1 MGFFE
6 NLKKSLT
13 KTRQNF
19 TDRISELVGA
29 SAKIDEDFLDELEMI
44 LLTADVGVATTEGL
58 IDDVR
63 QAARKKEIQGT
74 QDVIPFLKKRI
85 ADLLHDD
92 GVRTRI
98 SGHPTVILVVGVNG
112 VGKTTTIG
120 KLANYFHL
128 FNYKVML
135 AAGDTFRA
143 AASAQLKIWGERA
156 GCDVIAHEE
165 GADPAAVVFDAL
177 KAAKARDVDI
187 LFVDTAGRLHNK
199 ANLMNE
205 LGKIDRI
212 IKREIPDAPQEVIL
226 VHDATTGQNA
236 ITHAKV
242 FMETT
247 HVTGVVLTKLDGTA
261 KGGVVVAI
269 KKELGLP
276 VKWIG
281 IGEGIMD
288 FRPFE
293 PDKFVDALF
302 DAPAEDG
309 ADQPEA

>member
-44 LLTADVGVATTEGL
+44 LLTADVGVATTEEL

-63 QAARKKEIQGT
+63 QAAKKKEIQGT

-120 KLANYFHL
+120 KLANYFRL

-165 GADPAAVVFDAL
+165 GP
-177 KAAKARDVDI
+177 I
-187 LFVDTAGRLHNK
+187 Q
-199 ANLMNE
+199 
-205 LGKIDRI
+205 
-212 IKREIPDAPQEVIL
+212 PPSS
-226 VHDATTGQNA
+226 
-236 ITHAKV
+236 
-242 FMETT
+242 
-247 HVTGVVLTKLDGTA
+247 LT
-261 KGGVVVAI
+261 
-269 KKELGLP
+269 P
-276 VKWIG
+276 
-281 IGEGIMD
+281 
-288 FRPFE
+288 
-293 PDKFVDALF
+293 
-302 DAPAEDG
+302 
-309 ADQPEA
+309 

>member
-44 LLTADVGVATTEGL
+44 LLTADVGVATTEEL

-63 QAARKKEIQGT
+63 QAAKKKEIQGT

-120 KLANYFHL
+120 KLANYFRL

-212 IKREIPDAPQEVIL
+212 IKREIPDAQQEVFL
-226 VHDATTGQNA
+226 VLDATTGQNA
-236 ITHAKV
+236 ITQAKV